1 MPDLP
6 TWQALFRVGRDEIL
20 ARSDRLTIEAIER
33 EGSDVNALVA
43 AAAAIGDEV
52 VGQLATGLGGLFLD
66 TAKGEALDRLVF
78 DRYGM
83 TRKAAAPAFGTVLF
97 ATTAATAAAFTIP
110 AGTVLGTS
118 DGLQFVTIAAVAFPA
133 ASVGPVVANVR
144 SILAGADQQAKA
156 STIKSIVTSIT
167 GQPADLTVNN
177 STATAGAAD
186 EEADDSLRAR
196 ARAFFTTARRGTL
209 GAIKLGALAVP
220 GVETASVIELLDLD
234 GQPDQIVSVVVA
246 DAFTDA
252 LVEDN
257 ANPPAYQ
264 AQSQAL
270 GVAIAAALEEVRA
283 AGIPVRVA
291 VAQVVMQPIH
301 FAVAFVAGVDVDTV
315 TTSAKATA
323 C

>member
-110 AGTVLGTS
+110 AGTVLGT
-118 DGLQFVTIAAVAFPA
+118 
-133 ASVGPVVANVR
+133 
-144 SILAGADQQAKA
+144 
-156 STIKSIVTSIT
+156 
-167 GQPADLTVNN
+167 
-177 STATAGAAD
+177 
-186 EEADDSLRAR
+186 
-196 ARAFFTTARRGTL
+196 RRR
-209 GAIKLGALAVP
+209 
-220 GVETASVIELLDLD
+220 
-234 GQPDQIVSVVVA
+234 
-246 DAFTDA
+246 
-252 LVEDN
+252 
-257 ANPPAYQ
+257 Y
-264 AQSQAL
+264 
-270 GVAIAAALEEVRA
+270 
-283 AGIPVRVA
+283 
-291 VAQVVMQPIH
+291 
-301 FAVAFVAGVDVDTV
+301 
-315 TTSAKATA
+315 
-323 C
+323 